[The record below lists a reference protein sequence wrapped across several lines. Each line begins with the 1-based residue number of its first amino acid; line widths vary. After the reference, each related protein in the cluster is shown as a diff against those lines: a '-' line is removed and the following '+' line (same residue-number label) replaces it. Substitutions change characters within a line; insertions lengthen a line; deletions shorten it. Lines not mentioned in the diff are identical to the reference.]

1 MSAKVIMTDADM
13 RRAITRIAH
22 EIVENT
28 RGTHDLVLVGMHTRG
43 VPLAHRIAAAIKS
56 FEGVLVPVG
65 ALDIGLYRDDLPKLG
80 ARPRLQRSDIP
91 TDITDKH
98 VVLVDDVLYTGRSVR
113 AALDALT
120 DFGRPRRILLAA
132 LVDRGHRELPI
143 RPDFVG
149 RNLPTSRSEDVQVQL
164 VETDGMD
171 RVLLASI
178 PGGPGGDAP
187 ERPPWG
193 LSEAR
198 GDPADL

>member
-132 LVDRGHRELPI
+132 LVDRGHRE
-143 RPDFVG
+143 
-149 RNLPTSRSEDVQVQL
+149 
-164 VETDGMD
+164 TDGMD